1 VEPWGKEVLDLAAP
15 ARRLEPSLDGLL
27 LDNDERGNVVDV
39 EALEQVRVLSLLD
52 AVEVEG
58 PVVLPALE
66 HLREEPFGSAACAGA
81 GRVEVDEAGSVAVGS
96 E

>member
-1 VEPWGKEVLDLAAP
+1 MLDLAAP

-27 LDNDERGNVVDV
+27 LDDDERGNVVDV
-39 EALEQVRVLSLLD
+39 EALEEVRTLSLLD
-52 AVEVEG
+52 PIEVEG

-66 HLREEPFGSAACAGA
+66 HLREEALRSAACAGA